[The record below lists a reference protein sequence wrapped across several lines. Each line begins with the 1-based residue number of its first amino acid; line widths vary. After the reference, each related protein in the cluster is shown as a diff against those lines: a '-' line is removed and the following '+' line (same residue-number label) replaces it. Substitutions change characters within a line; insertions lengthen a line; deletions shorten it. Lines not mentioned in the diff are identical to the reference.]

1 MKLHPYILTSFLF
14 LNLSVF
20 AQQEVN
26 YNEEAI
32 APYTLPE
39 LLTISNGQK
48 VLSKEEWENKR
59 RAEILTLFKNEVYG
73 IIPDE
78 MLSPTAKVTEE
89 TDAALDNTA
98 IRKQI
103 ALVFMNNDL
112 ELTINILLYLPKG
125 IASPPIFIGYN
136 FYGNQTTVDDDNV
149 ILTSS
154 WLPNNA
160 GLGINNNQ
168 ATEESR
174 GKRRHRW
181 PIKKIV
187 SEGFGVATIYY
198 GDVDPDKNDFS
209 DGVHALFYEDGQ
221 TSPNEE
227 QWGSISGWA
236 WGYSRV
242 LDYLTQDDLSRN
254 SKFILF
260 GHSRLGKTSL
270 WAGALDE
277 RFDIVIS
284 NDSGCG
290 GAAIF
295 RRKFGETA
303 AIINRNFPH
312 WFNQNFKEYDDES
325 ELPVDQHMLIAL
337 MAPRPVYIASAEDD
351 QWADPKG
358 EYLSGHYASPV
369 YELYGLTGLP
379 DPTMPEISNP
389 VHNAIGYHIRPGKH
403 DVTDYDWE
411 QFMLFARKHLSK

>member
-1 MKLHPYILTSFLF
+1 MKLQPLVLTSILF

-39 LLTISNGQK
+39 LLTSSNGQK
-48 VLSKEEWENKR
+48 ILSSDDWENTR
-59 RAEILTLFKNEVYG
+59 RAEILAIFKNEVYG
-73 IIPDE
+73 VIPDQT
-78 MLSPTAKVTEE
+78 LLPTVKVMEAS
-89 TDAALDNTA
+89 DAALDNTA

-103 ALVFMNNDL
+103 ALIFQNQGRQ
-112 ELTINILLYLPKG
+112 LTINILLYLPKD
-125 IASPPIFIGYN
+125 IASPPVFIGYN
-136 FYGNQTTVDDDNV
+136 FYGNQTTIHDEHI

-154 WLPNNA
+154 WLANNEDM
-160 GLGINNNQ
+160 GIKNHQ
-168 ATEESR
+168 ASDESR
-174 GKRRHRW
+174 GKRSQRW

-209 DGVHALFYEDGQ
+209 DGVHALFYKDGQ
-221 TSPNEE
+221 TRPDED
-227 QWGSISGWA
+227 QWGAISAWA

-242 LDYLTQDDLSRN
+242 LDYLKQDDLSKN

-295 RRKFGETA
+295 RRKYGETA

-312 WFNQNFKEYDDES
+312 WFNGNFKKYEDENS
-325 ELPVDQHMLIAL
+325 LPIDQHMLIAL
-337 MAPRPVYIASAEDD
+337 IAPRPVYIASAEDD

-358 EYLSGHYASPV
+358 EYLSGYHASTV
-369 YELYGLTGLP
+369 YELYGMKGLP
-379 DPTMPEISNP
+379 DPAMPKISNP
-389 VHNAIGYHIRPGKH
+389 IHNTIGYHIRPGIH

-411 QFMLFARKHLSK
+411 QFMLFARKHLGI